1 MSLKFYLDKG
11 SVFAFFRKQKN
22 GHKVELKYFPEI
34 SAGSKDW
41 NEAKQRFKEVS
52 QDNIDK
58 NKTLNKVELSIKTII
73 DKHDFYSLTK
83 ESMAE
88 LLETMMSGVKITET
102 PFFAYCDQFY
112 EDKKKLSGFERN
124 KSIQTTINIL
134 KEYSPNLVFEKV
146 DHRFFR
152 EYIQY
157 LNSKQYS
164 KNYIAKQVSNIRR
177 IISQATSDR
186 INTNM
191 DFKEFK
197 SDRENVYN
205 IYLNEKEI
213 EAIYNVNL
221 KLTDDYKADY
231 QKYIGDIPA
240 DMTPAQ
246 LIRILSV
253 KIIAL
258 ERARKLFVIGC
269 WTGLRSENYLSIDP
283 DIQVSKDG
291 KFINAVANKNGPK
304 LMIPIHKIVKE
315 IIADGFPQTVSPQK
329 LNEHV
334 KTLGRLAGLNEN
346 IIFTRTTGGTR
357 KTIVKKKWEM
367 ITTHTARR
375 SFATNLFMKD
385 VPPSYIRAVT
395 GHKTEREFSKYIK
408 AEPEQI
414 SRKLAD
420 YDVWGFEPKK
430 KEKKIKKNKEEE

>member
-22 GHKVELKYFPEI
+22 GHKVEFKYFPEI
-34 SAGSKDW
+34 SADSKDW
-41 NEAKQRFKEVS
+41 NDTKQRFKEIS

-58 NKTLNKVELSIKTII
+58 NKTLTKVEISIKSILE
-73 DKHDFYSLTK
+73 KHDFYSLTK
-83 ESMAE
+83 ESTMG
-88 LLETMMSGVKITET
+88 LLETMMSGVKISET
-102 PFFAYCDQFY
+102 PFFAYCDQFF
-112 EDKKKLSGFERN
+112 EEKKKISGFERN

-152 EYIQY
+152 EFIQY
-157 LNSKQYS
+157 LNKKEYS

-177 IISQATSDR
+177 IINQATSDR
-186 INTNM
+186 INSNL

-213 EAIYNVNL
+213 EAIYKVNL
-221 KLTDDYKADY
+221 KRTEDLKADY

-240 DMTPAQ
+240 GMTSAQ
-246 LIRILSV
+246 LNRSLSV
-253 KIIAL
+253 KITAL

-283 DIQVSKDG
+283 DIQISKDG

-304 LMIPIHKIVKE
+304 LMIPIHKIVQE
-315 IIADGFPQTVSPQK
+315 IITDGFPQTISGQK
-329 LNEHV
+329 LNEHI

-357 KTIVKKKWEM
+357 KTIVKQKWEM

-430 KEKKIKKNKEEE
+430 KEKKEKKMK